1 MWKKFREAS
10 SGVTFSSVTNLLR
23 GRSYSKFSEENEIN
37 DDHGTVGSVLD
48 QDNNVI
54 TWTKNTPMS
63 DHNDFP
69 VRDTTVQNDDSSDD
83 EYGFEN
89 QETATK
95 SRFQHVEKDNTD
107 CSKQISAR
115 PVKNSP
121 TLSHRSG
128 SIPNPK
134 NEMKEI
140 VNSFSQK
147 RYQHLD
153 DTDEFFNGRED
164 DFSSSQSKSENTNG
178 VFHKAVDV
186 HQNIKQPNSSLRNS
200 LNSSSQSN
208 RNVLVRTFENGHSVP
223 NPKKEVKQL
232 VDSFSQRRYQ
242 QLEESDES
250 IDSRSSNAE
259 SVEIEN
265 ITFHNAEDVH
275 QDIRHKSSKLKGTKK
290 IWYHLKTAGYNVLNT
305 LKKSFIYGY
314 ATPIFMSKDMEF
326 PKRNK

>member
-37 DDHGTVGSVLD
+37 DDHGTAGSVLD

-54 TWTKNTPMS
+54 TWTKNTQMS

-69 VRDTTVQNDDSSDD
+69 VRGSTVQNVDSSDD

-89 QETATK
+89 NQETATK
-95 SRFQHVEKDNTD
+95 SRFHVEKDNTD
-107 CSKQISAR
+107 CSKQISR

-121 TLSHRSG
+121 TLSQRSG
-128 SIPNPK
+128 NIPNPK

-153 DTDEFFNGRED
+153 DSDEFFNDREY
-164 DFSSSQSKSENTNG
+164 DFASSQSKSENTNG
-178 VFHKAVDV
+178 VFHKAGDV
-186 HQNIKQPNSSLRNS
+186 HQNIKQPNPSLRNS

-208 RNVLVRTFENGHSVP
+208 QTVLIRTLENGHSVP

-250 IDSRSSNAE
+250 IDSRSSTAE
-259 SVEIEN
+259 SAEIEN
-265 ITFHNAEDVH
+265 ITFHKAEDVH
-275 QDIRHKSSKLKGTKK
+275 EDIRHKSSKLKGTKK
-290 IWYHLKTAGYNVLNT
+290 VAKRTRKIIRRSWKWLRHGFAA
-305 LKKSFIYGY
+305 Y
-314 ATPIFMSKDMEF
+314 AQGIQFSNIFVMVH
-326 PKRNK
+326 KRS